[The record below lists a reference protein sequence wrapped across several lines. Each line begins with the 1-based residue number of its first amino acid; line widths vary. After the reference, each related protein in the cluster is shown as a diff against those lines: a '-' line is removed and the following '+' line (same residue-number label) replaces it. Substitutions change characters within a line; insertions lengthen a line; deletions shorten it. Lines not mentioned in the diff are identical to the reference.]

1 MCIYENLHWTLSWI
15 VLVIAWLKLLLLA
28 LHVKFF
34 KWYFLV
40 GVNVFD
46 KKVDPQITII
56 VLLYFQTM
64 VSVGIPLLT
73 EQFIVI
79 EYSATACTMPYS
91 VSFWT
96 AMFVGIS
103 ELNTKII
110 LLYLLC
116 QMHILWQFSFF
127 PFFKTTYMWY
137 ATAQSV
143 FFIIC
148 ILYVSEL
155 VNHKFTKHSI
165 WVIDCSNNVTTQ
177 HEMLIQY
184 HNVIN
189 KKIHAN
195 VHCVAN

>member
-46 KKVDPQITII
+46 KKADPQITII

-79 EYSATACTMPYS
+79 EYPATACTMPYS

-116 QMHILWQFSFF
+116 QMHILWHFLFFLFLTRHTCDMQLLNQCFSLFASYMF
-127 PFFKTTYMWY
+127 PSW
-137 ATAQSV
+137 S
-143 FFIIC
+143 IIN
-148 ILYVSEL
+148 L
-155 VNHKFTKHSI
+155 
-165 WVIDCSNNVTTQ
+165 Q
-177 HEMLIQY
+177 
-184 HNVIN
+184 
-189 KKIHAN
+189 KIAFEW
-195 VHCVAN
+195 

>member
-34 KWYFLV
+34 KWSFLV

-46 KKVDPQITII
+46 KKADLQITIT

-64 VSVGIPLLT
+64 VSLGIPLLT

-79 EYSATACTMPYS
+79 EYSATACIMPSS

-96 AMFVGIS
+96 AMFVGLS

-110 LLYLLC
+110 LLYLLS

-127 PFFKTTYMWY
+127 FFFSTVKFGGPHHCDWRSCDVYGQRSITVSPIFHIRYHTTWLNPLASLQWSLQKYNKAHM
-137 ATAQSV
+137 
-143 FFIIC
+143 C
-148 ILYVSEL
+148 IL
-155 VNHKFTKHSI
+155 KR
-165 WVIDCSNNVTTQ
+165 
-177 HEMLIQY
+177 
-184 HNVIN
+184 
-189 KKIHAN
+189 KIN
-195 VHCVAN
+195 VHLHMQ